1 MTNRKP
7 QMISVPPAVS
17 GVKCNG
23 GNSSLGHPVVYYQ
36 FPQNG
41 EVACQYCGQLFRQ
54 EQNL

>member
-7 QMISVPPAVS
+7 QIISVPHTVI

-23 GNSSLGHPVVYYQ
+23 GNSSLGHPAVYYQ

-41 EVACQYCGQLFRQ
+41 EVACQYCGQHFRQ
-54 EQNL
+54 DL